1 MREIKFRAWDK
12 QEKEMFMPD
21 TENNNE
27 IFFAGFVNGVLRCSE
42 SQYDEDD
49 DFILMQY
56 TGLKDK
62 NGKDIYEGDLV
73 NNEDNETAVI
83 IYETGSFLLQYPD
96 SPLDFDSL
104 FDFQDD
110 RLEII
115 GNIYQNPELLEGEYA
130 RDQV

>member
-12 QEKEMFMPD
+12 TEKEMFMPD

-27 IFFAGFVNGVLRCSE
+27 NFFAGFVNGVLRCSE

-115 GNIYQNPELLEGEYA
+115 GNIYQNPELLEEQHG
-130 RDQV
+130 

>member
-12 QEKEMFMPD
+12 AEKEMFMPD

-27 IFFAGFVNGVLRCSE
+27 NFFAGFVNGVLRCSE

-56 TGLKDK
+56 TGLKDR
-62 NGKDIYEGDLV
+62 NGREIFEGDLV

-115 GNIYQNPELLEGEYA
+115 GNIYQNPELLEEQHG
-130 RDQV
+130 